1 MEMRNPEAR
10 THVAARCG
18 ERARAGG
25 GLLRTALALSLLAA
39 ASGSERSAAATPRA
53 ELGTRVTEARRSLR
67 QACRASERLLTAR
80 PEERTALELSARKDV
95 AAALDRW
102 TSLVTDFGTA
112 APPGYSSDPAWGRR
126 LEEVRL
132 DLARMRDEVEGCDFR
147 GAILSCRRATSA
159 LGALNEAGGVVLAID
174 SVAALRRKTGYVR
187 GIVLA
192 GRSEQV
198 PSLVAGLLA
207 ARDAVLA
214 APPPPGPSR
223 RAYLRLLP
231 ELNRRVEAVVVAAE
245 RPGGDLF
252 GPIERLRD
260 LVEELY
266 DRAI

>member
-1 MEMRNPEAR
+1 MGVANGPGPESGR
-10 THVAARCG
+10 LTM
-18 ERARAGG
+18 
-25 GLLRTALALSLLAA
+25 LFALSLPAA
-39 ASGSERSAAATPRA
+39 VSASERGADATFA

-80 PEERTALELSARKDV
+80 QEARTALELSARKDV
-95 AAALDRW
+95 AAALGRW
-102 TSLVTDFGTA
+102 TSIVRDFGPA
-112 APPGYSSDPAWGRR
+112 APTGSSSDPACGRR

-132 DLARMRDEVEGCDFR
+132 DLARMRDQLEGCDFR

-159 LGALNEAGGVVLAID
+159 LGALNESGGVVLAID

-231 ELNRRVEAVVVAAE
+231 ELNRRVDAVVVAVE
-245 RPGGDLF
+245 RPGVDLL

>member
-1 MEMRNPEAR
+1 MKNPEAR
-10 THVAARCG
+10 AHVAARCG

-39 ASGSERSAAATPRA
+39 ASGSERGAAATPRA
-53 ELGTRVTEARRSLR
+53 ELGTRVSEARRSLR
-67 QACRASERLLTAR
+67 QACRASERLLMAR

-95 AAALDRW
+95 AAALGRW
-102 TSLVTDFGTA
+102 TSLAAELATA
-112 APPGYSSDPAWGRR
+112 APPGYASGPAWGRR

-132 DLARMRDEVEGCDFR
+132 DLARMRDQVEGCDFR

-159 LGALNEAGGVVLAID
+159 LGALNEAGGAVLAID

-214 APPPPGPSR
+214 APPPPGPNRS
-223 RAYLRLLP
+223 AYVRLLP
-231 ELNRRVEAVVVAAE
+231 ELEQKVGAVVAAGSS
-245 RPGGDLF
+245 GGDLLDS
-252 GPIERLRD
+252 IEQLRA